1 MIDKDKVMTL
11 VTVDYDEADRALDK
25 LAFVRCAIAAMMDNH
40 QDNIVNGLVGIL
52 EDATEEIRQY
62 MESARAT
69 LLQIES
75 EQGETESAQ
84 R

>member
-1 MIDKDKVMTL
+1 MIDKDKLMAL
-11 VTVDYDEADRALDK
+11 ATVDYDEADRALDK

-40 QDNIVNGLVGIL
+40 RDGIVNGVCSTL